1 MYPQLD
7 AHPEIFGDAGTLVSG
22 IESSFIK
29 NGAMPSLT
37 PLEILMGRFPGPMG
51 TTHIL
56 VLIVSGIC
64 LICRRSVSLSATV
77 GGIAVMGVL
86 SYLTSNVEPAMDAVI
101 FRFVSGFVLFG
112 FIFLASAS
120 VYKRRKGAVR
130 HSARSNHG
138 YIQKFRKYRG
148 NIRVLSADSKR
159 SVAVS

>member
-1 MYPQLD
+1 MYPRLD

-37 PLEILMGRFPGPMG
+37 RLRYLWEGSRPMG

-86 SYLTSNVEPAMDAVI
+86 SS
-101 FRFVSGFVLFG
+101 
-112 FIFLASAS
+112 
-120 VYKRRKGAVR
+120 
-130 HSARSNHG
+130 H
-138 YIQKFRKYRG
+138 QQC
-148 NIRVLSADSKR
+148 
-159 SVAVS
+159 